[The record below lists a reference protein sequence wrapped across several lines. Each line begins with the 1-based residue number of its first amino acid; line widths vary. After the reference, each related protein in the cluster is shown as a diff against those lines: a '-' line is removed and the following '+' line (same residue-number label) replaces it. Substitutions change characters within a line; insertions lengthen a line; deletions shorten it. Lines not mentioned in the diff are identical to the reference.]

1 MTNGELMKKLISE
14 KGFTLAGFA
23 RILGISRQGLNN
35 KLTNKREFKQSEIQK
50 AIEVLALTK
59 EQSDDIFFTVHVG
72 FKSLHT
78 YNQKGA

>member
-1 MTNGELMKKLISE
+1 MTNGKLMKKLISE
-14 KGFTLAGFA
+14 KGFTLTEFA
-23 RILGISRQGLNN
+23 KILGISRQGLNN

-50 AIEVLALTK
+50 AIKVLALTK

-72 FKSLHT
+72 LKSSNT